1 MYYFNLK
8 SFDIFLFLIILF
20 KVKSSYADSLEVVAQ
35 FNIIQFR
42 NSLNQIENCTD
53 CMPAGI
59 KLSKNGTI
67 LCSFPRWHS
76 KTKMTF
82 GKYNPEENI
91 FEPWPSY
98 EENNKFSNNDPSGL
112 NSILGFEIDKD
123 DNIYILDQGK
133 INNQKASEKSIK
145 LVKYSLSNGNK
156 LKEYIFDSSIAD
168 LENSFLNDVVIDQD
182 KHRAYITD
190 SGISLDGDL
199 SHYKP
204 GIIVL
209 DLEDSSKVHRIL
221 SNDDTTLPDPNFWL
235 HINNTGVNKDKPMMT
250 GVDGLALSCDGAA
263 IFYCPLTGRMIYS
276 ILTEDID
283 KAIESGKSDD
293 IKIYSAY
300 KKEASDGLLC
310 SSENNLY
317 MTGIETGSI
326 YSFSQV
332 TKDLLQFDFRDF
344 DSFDGNETTMWP
356 DTLAIHNE
364 YLYFVSNQLN
374 NFPHNIDYE
383 KPKNK
388 KYNFAILRFQV
399 AGDKSYIEGCSQ
411 MGDSWGIGTIVVFIC
426 FAIIILVVLSFVLMG
441 SNNQEEVVDKHMNL
455 GMIEEEKK

>member
-182 KHRAYITD
+182 KHRA
-190 SGISLDGDL
+190 
-199 SHYKP
+199 
-204 GIIVL
+204 
-209 DLEDSSKVHRIL
+209 
-221 SNDDTTLPDPNFWL
+221 
-235 HINNTGVNKDKPMMT
+235 
-250 GVDGLALSCDGAA
+250 
-263 IFYCPLTGRMIYS
+263 
-276 ILTEDID
+276 
-283 KAIESGKSDD
+283 
-293 IKIYSAY
+293 
-300 KKEASDGLLC
+300 
-310 SSENNLY
+310 
-317 MTGIETGSI
+317 
-326 YSFSQV
+326 
-332 TKDLLQFDFRDF
+332 
-344 DSFDGNETTMWP
+344 
-356 DTLAIHNE
+356 
-364 YLYFVSNQLN
+364 
-374 NFPHNIDYE
+374 
-383 KPKNK
+383 
-388 KYNFAILRFQV
+388 
-399 AGDKSYIEGCSQ
+399 
-411 MGDSWGIGTIVVFIC
+411 
-426 FAIIILVVLSFVLMG
+426 
-441 SNNQEEVVDKHMNL
+441 
-455 GMIEEEKK
+455 